1 MNTHEIL
8 VTGGTG
14 SRGSRVVN
22 RLSEAGENVR
32 VMSRYWHA
40 NTKRGDLLT
49 GERLEEAVEGIS
61 TIIHCASSSLRKT
74 RQVDVDGTRRLLQA
88 AERAG
93 VSHVLFISI
102 VGVDRNPYFP
112 YYRMKLETERIIEH
126 SEVPWTIL
134 RATQF
139 HGFVLRLIQALDR
152 LPTMVAPRGFLLQ
165 PIDVWEVADRTAELA
180 LAGPTGRAPDVGG
193 PEIRAFADLA
203 SGYSEA
209 AGRKRRVVEVPLLG
223 KVSRA
228 LCEGAQTAPDH
239 RCGKIRWEE
248 FLTIHQDQ
256 GERDYEGR
264 SFRFLQARRRSRCA
278 TSPNPRVSSRTS
290 RPRCQ
295 RGSLGAGHRR
305 AGDGRVGNEGHHA
318 AAVAV
323 PTQGGTTSPD
333 ALRLPPG
340 VRACPHVRRSGPS
353 RPRHTWWLQQR
364 AKNKGATQDK

>member
-14 SRGSRVVN
+14 SLGSRVVN

-40 NTKRGDLLT
+40 NTIRGDLLT
-49 GERLEEAVEGIS
+49 GEGLEEAVEGVS
-61 TIIHCASSSLRKT
+61 TIIHCASSSLRRT

-88 AERAG
+88 AERTG
-93 VSHVLFISI
+93 VSHILFISI

-152 LPTMVAPRGFLLQ
+152 LPMMVAPRGFLFQ
-165 PIDVWEVADRTAELA
+165 PIDVGEVADRSAELA
-180 LAGPTGRAPDVGG
+180 LAGPAGRAPDVGG
-193 PEIRAFADLA
+193 PEVLAFADLA
-203 SGYSEA
+203 RAYFEA
-209 AGRKRRVVEVPLLG
+209 AGRRRRVVEVPLLG

-228 LCEGAQTAPDH
+228 LREGAQTAPEH
-239 RCGKIRWEE
+239 RYGKIRWEE
-248 FLTIHQDQ
+248 FLAIHQEQ

-264 SFRFLQARRRSRCA
+264 SFRVKR
-278 TSPNPRVSSRTS
+278 
-290 RPRCQ
+290 
-295 RGSLGAGHRR
+295 
-305 AGDGRVGNEGHHA
+305 
-318 AAVAV
+318 
-323 PTQGGTTSPD
+323 
-333 ALRLPPG
+333 
-340 VRACPHVRRSGPS
+340 
-353 RPRHTWWLQQR
+353 
-364 AKNKGATQDK
+364 

>member
-14 SRGSRVVN
+14 TLGSRVVN
-22 RLSEAGENVR
+22 RMSEARENVR

-40 NTKRGDLLT
+40 NTIRGDLLT
-49 GERLEEAVEGIS
+49 GEGLEEAAKGIS

-152 LPTMVAPRGFLLQ
+152 LPVMVVAPRGFLLQ
-165 PIDVWEVADRTAELA
+165 PIDVGEVADRSAELA
-180 LAGPTGRAPDVGG
+180 LAGPAGRAPDVGG
-193 PEIRAFADLA
+193 PEVRAFADLA
-203 SGYSEA
+203 RAYSEA

-223 KVSRA
+223 KVSQA
-228 LCEGAQTAPDH
+228 LRDGAQTAPDH
-239 RCGKIRWEE
+239 RYGKIRWEE
-248 FLTIHQDQ
+248 FLAIHQDQ
-256 GERDYEGR
+256 GEMDYEGR
-264 SFRFLQARRRSRCA
+264 SFRGKR
-278 TSPNPRVSSRTS
+278 
-290 RPRCQ
+290 
-295 RGSLGAGHRR
+295 
-305 AGDGRVGNEGHHA
+305 
-318 AAVAV
+318 
-323 PTQGGTTSPD
+323 
-333 ALRLPPG
+333 
-340 VRACPHVRRSGPS
+340 
-353 RPRHTWWLQQR
+353 
-364 AKNKGATQDK
+364 